1 MTRGE
6 LDAVKLFILAR
17 KQTFYRVFAFKL
29 NPYNLAG
36 ATLDVKKIQDILT
49 LFPTGEKKNNK
60 SRKLDKTKHIN
71 IPLPTPHPS
80 ISTGL
85 LQPYLEWPILPPR
98 SGRRTQ

>member
-36 ATLDVKKIQDILT
+36 ATLDVKIQDILT
-49 LFPTGEKKNNK
+49 LFPTGEKKTTRVEN
-60 SRKLDKTKHIN
+60 
-71 IPLPTPHPS
+71 
-80 ISTGL
+80 
-85 LQPYLEWPILPPR
+85 
-98 SGRRTQ
+98 